1 MFMVNQSPWR
11 LMGETDSAY
20 VMLLSLSVVIG
31 SQENSARQHDRST
44 HTSVFQLLGAM
55 NKLGPRQFS
64 L

>member
-1 MFMVNQSPWR
+1 MFMLNQSPWR

-20 VMLLSLSVVIG
+20 VMLPSLSVVIG
-31 SQENSARQHDRST
+31 SQENREGSVIEV
-44 HTSVFQLLGAM
+44 HTSISQLLGVM